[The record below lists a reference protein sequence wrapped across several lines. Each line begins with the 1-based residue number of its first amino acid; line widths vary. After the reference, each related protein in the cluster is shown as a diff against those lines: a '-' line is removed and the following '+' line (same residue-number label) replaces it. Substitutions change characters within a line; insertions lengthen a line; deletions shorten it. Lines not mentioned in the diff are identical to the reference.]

1 MFPVLSTAA
10 RVQAL
15 IIAALGLASLV
26 AQWIYLMDARDT
38 GPLETLADMARFF
51 TILTTSL
58 LVIAFAYAGLNA
70 SRGLGAALAGSLTLA
85 AIITGA
91 VYHLLL
97 ARFWNPEGI
106 GVLADWGLHTIVPVA
121 VFLWWL
127 AYAPKTPLVW
137 ADLPAFA
144 LWPAVYM
151 TYALALGALDGRYPY
166 PFMDPTIGG
175 PLPVAATLGMLGLL
189 VLLGGVL
196 MIGLGRFADR

>member
-15 IIAALGLASLV
+15 VIAALALASLL
-26 AQWIYLMDARDT
+26 AQWLYLMEARGT
-38 GPLETLADMARFF
+38 GPVETLLEMARFF
-51 TILTTSL
+51 TILTMSL
-58 LVIAFAYAGLNA
+58 VVVAFVYAFFNPT
-70 SRGLGAALAGSLTLA
+70 RGLGAPLSGALTLA
-85 AIITGA
+85 VIMTGA

-97 ARFWNPEGI
+97 ARYWNPDGI
-106 GVLADWGLHTIVPVA
+106 GVLADWGLHTIVPAA

-127 AYAPKTPLVW
+127 AHAPKTPLVW

-151 TYALALGALDGRYPY
+151 TYALGLGALDGRYPY
-166 PFMDPTIGG
+166 PFMDPTVAG
-175 PLPVAATLGMLGLL
+175 PWPVAATLSILGLL